1 MQHLTYLKGLRWE
14 LGVHQTVGGS
24 KHGFSGDIWKSG
36 RIWMSDREVIGS
48 SRMFEEISTLAA
60 YLQKCE
66 REKGYISTLAELG
79 IRSPTAELLPFT
91 LL

>member
-1 MQHLTYLKGLRWE
+1 
-14 LGVHQTVGGS
+14 
-24 KHGFSGDIWKSG
+24 
-36 RIWMSDREVIGS
+36 MSDREVIGS